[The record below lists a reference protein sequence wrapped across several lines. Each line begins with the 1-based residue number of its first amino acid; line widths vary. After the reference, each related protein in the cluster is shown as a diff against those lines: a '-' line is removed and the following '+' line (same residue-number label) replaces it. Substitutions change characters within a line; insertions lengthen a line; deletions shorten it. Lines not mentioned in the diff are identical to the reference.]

1 MKWILRAC
9 LACWVI
15 ALSVA
20 VIMVATRPAPART
33 VVRTVTKTRTVTR
46 PGKTVIRYR
55 PAPAPSPAPSPSPAA
70 APSPAASL
78 PYGVTAAG
86 AGYPAGSYFI
96 NCAIAQCV
104 MPGSP
109 TAGPF
114 ETTCSQ
120 PSTSMQLCNY
130 QGGTISSP

>member
-1 MKWILRAC
+1 MKRILLAC
-9 LACWVI
+9 LACWMILV
-15 ALSVA
+15 SVA
-20 VIMVATRPAPART
+20 VIMFATRPAAVRT
-33 VVRTVTKTRTVTR
+33 VVRTVTRTRTVTR

-55 PAPAPSPAPSPSPAA
+55 TAPAPSPAPAA
-70 APSPAASL
+70 APSPAPAASL

-104 MPGSP
+104 DPGSP
-109 TAGPF
+109 GAGPF
-114 ETTCSQ
+114 GTTCTG
-120 PSTSMQLCNY
+120 PSTSMQLCNF

>member
-9 LACWVI
+9 LACWII
-15 ALSVA
+15 AVSVA
-20 VIMVATRPAPART
+20 VIMFATRPAPVRT
-33 VVRTVTKTRTVTR
+33 VVRTVTRTRTVTR

-55 PAPAPSPAPSPSPAA
+55 TAAPTPAPSPTPAAA

-86 AGYPAGSYFI
+86 PGYPAGSYFI
-96 NCAIAQCV
+96 NCSIAQCV
-104 MPGSP
+104 DPGSP
-109 TAGPF
+109 GAGPF
-114 ETTCSQ
+114 GTTYSG
-120 PSTSMQLCNY
+120 PSTSEQLCNF